1 MTRHPLE
8 DEASHRS
15 HLLRRSLRHHR
26 HRHGPIDVLELEH
39 ELRERDEWEEA
50 RRRREDDRAAAEA
63 EKKRRR
69 RYDELSRSSGI
80 EEESVHGLM
89 VRFNRVDTTRTC

>member
-15 HLLRRSLRHHR
+15 HLLLRSLRR

-39 ELRERDEWEEA
+39 ELRERDEREEA
-50 RRRREDDRAAAEA
+50 MRRREDDRAAAKA

-69 RYDELSRSSGI
+69 RYDELLRSSGI

-89 VRFNRVDTTRTC
+89 VRFNRVDV